1 MIRLEI
7 VNGSLQVSNNGSVIL
22 VAPKNS
28 CAVDVLALY
37 DDIPFVVIYNKYLGN
52 STVIFSQ
59 PLANCENSSGTPFN
73 VATFIAFAEA
83 NLGFDGSVVGGCS
96 PFRYD
101 VNTTGI
107 EPCLGSN
114 NASGNYSTIG
124 GGKNNGASY
133 PCATVGGGYKNNAD
147 YNCTTIGGG
156 YGNTAR
162 CYSATIGGGSVNLN
176 YSRCGF
182 IGGGTFNLLS
192 NTTIFYPDYYVGSTL
207 IFGGDQTASFSTS
220 NKFIAVSNDYSY
232 SGVINSVFYDVG
244 SNYTC
249 LGTDIAFGATVKLVN
264 LSTASN
270 AGRASTIGGG
280 FANKNIGNCSTIG
293 GGFLNTASNN
303 NVTIGGGQCN
313 IASGNNS
320 TIGGGQSNTA
330 SGCGSTIG
338 GGQSNTASVCLS
350 TIGGGGSNIASGCLS
365 TIGGGDNNTSSGI
378 RSVISGGLIN
388 IASATYSIIGGGLCN
403 TTTSRHSVISG
414 GQRNVIQSPT
424 NECCSLGAT
433 IGGGIGH
440 NSTGGTFDAT
450 TGNLTGII
458 FCCNAGKLSTI
469 GGGFRNINMGACGF
483 IGGGYFN
490 SITSNFGVIGGGQ
503 CNTVGATYTTI
514 SGGACNTANGS
525 RSTISGGQCNAS
537 GGTCTVIGGGANNT
551 ASGVTSAI
559 LGGRSNNTN
568 TCACAMIVGSNI
580 TADRIC
586 ATFVNNLSIKNIP
599 TASAGLPSGS
609 VWNNLGTLNIV
620 T

>member
-101 VNTTGI
+101 VNATGI

-114 NASGNYSTIG
+114 NASGSYSTIG
-124 GGKNNGASY
+124 GGI
-133 PCATVGGGYKNNAD
+133 KNNAD

-156 YGNTAR
+156 YGNTAK
-162 CYSATIGGGSVNLN
+162 CYSATIGGGNVNLN

-182 IGGGTFNLLS
+182 IGGGALNLLS
-192 NTTIFYPDYYVGSTL
+192 NTTIFTPDYYVGSTL
-207 IFGGDQTASFSTS
+207 VLGGDQTASFSTS

-244 SNYTC
+244 SGYTC

-270 AGRASTIGGG
+270 GGRASTIGGG
-280 FANKNIGNCSTIG
+280 FANKNTGDCSTIG
-293 GGFLNTASNN
+293 GGCGNTISS
-303 NVTIGGGQCN
+303 TY
-313 IASGNNS
+313 S
-320 TIGGGQSNTA
+320 TIGGGRGNTISINSA
-330 SGCGSTIG
+330 TIG
-338 GGQSNTASVCLS
+338 GGYINSASGRLS
-350 TIGGGGSNIASGCLS
+350 TVGGGGSNTASGCLS
-365 TIGGGDNNTSSGI
+365 TIGGGYGNTTSGISSAIGGGFNNT
-378 RSVISGGLIN
+378 
-388 IASATYSIIGGGLCN
+388 ASATYSRIGGGFCN
-403 TTTSRHSVISG
+403 SASSRHSVISG
-414 GQRNVIQSPT
+414 GHRNVIQSPT
-424 NECCSLGAT
+424 NECCSLGVT

-450 TGNLTGII
+450 TGNLTGVIT
-458 FCCNAGKLSTI
+458 CCNAGKLSVI
-469 GGGFRNINMGACGF
+469 AGGLRNINTGACSF
-483 IGGGYFN
+483 IGGGYCN
-490 SITSNFGVIGGGQ
+490 SICVSTFSVIGGGL
-503 CNTVGATYTTI
+503 CNNVCTGNYATI
-514 SGGACNTANGS
+514 SGGNGNLANGS
-525 RSTISGGQCNAS
+525 RSTVGGGQSNAS
-537 GGTCTVIGGGANNT
+537 SNTCTVIAGGANNT
-551 ASGVTSAI
+551 ATGVTSAI
-559 LGGRSNNTN
+559 LGGRSNNTCN
-568 TCACAMIVGSNI
+568 FACAMIVGSNI
-580 TADRIC
+580 LADRAC

-609 VWNNLGTLNIV
+609 VWNNLGILNIV